1 MAPKGLKGKAA
12 KPLFDKVAGSIC
24 GMQYTLYE
32 NGVLLRE
39 FAATLRVGQVVAVHA
54 ARADQ
59 NMEGSYWLARLCG
72 DAHEAIADDIHS
84 SDQIQEGWW
93 VVKSQW
99 YQLEQVSHRGYR
111 LLPAEFPLVVNHII
125 RIPHVQFDH
134 IRVRRSST
142 SAQSLSFL
150 SEQKHNMPS
159 SLVWL
164 RLGMRLGSGIQLEY
178 VRMLLVY

>member
-125 RIPHVQFDH
+125 RIPPVQFDN

-150 SEQKHNMPS
+150 SEQKHNAILS
-159 SLVWL
+159 SLAEIRDDIREWH
-164 RLGMRLGSGIQLEY
+164 SA
-178 VRMLLVY
+178 

>member
-59 NMEGSYWLARLCG
+59 NMEGSYCFGSLACVATRMKPLLTIFIPLTKSKKDG
-72 DAHEAIADDIHS
+72 
-84 SDQIQEGWW
+84 GW
-93 VVKSQW
+93 
-99 YQLEQVSHRGYR
+99 
-111 LLPAEFPLVVNHII
+111 
-125 RIPHVQFDH
+125 
-134 IRVRRSST
+134 
-142 SAQSLSFL
+142 
-150 SEQKHNMPS
+150 
-159 SLVWL
+159 
-164 RLGMRLGSGIQLEY
+164 
-178 VRMLLVY
+178 